1 MTGPEHRRSWRRQR
15 RSLAVIAG
23 AAALVAT
30 VGACSSANSSSSSTA
45 SSSAAAAATGGSA
58 TTAGSTTSSCLAA
71 ANNYLKPWDSLPTT
85 LSSAYTPL
93 SMKPPTGDTIIQ
105 MVNGTIPSDQQS
117 YQELVIAAQ
126 AIGWKAKEI
135 VFNGTVEDLN
145 AKFEQAISDKPTA
158 ITEAGWPPAAL
169 LRALAD
175 AKAAG
180 IVVGL
185 NSVVD
190 LASSYPGYASNTNG
204 AATAKQIG
212 EMNAYMFMRDSGC
225 KGSVAI
231 FNLAEFPIL
240 VIATNAFQATV
251 KANCP
256 DCKVS
261 YNAVQ
266 STDIGTPALPSAVV
280 SALQSSPSTKYVYAI
295 IGNVA
300 DGLPQALSQAGITG
314 VKIFGQVPDATSIAA
329 LRDGTNAW
337 WIDQS
342 SLMNGWT
349 ALDGVLRVMEAKQ
362 PISDTGGYPLAI
374 LTPQNVPAGTSI
386 PVYPAD
392 YQSEFQKLWGVG

>member
-1 MTGPEHRRSWRRQR
+1 MTGPEHRRSWRCQR
-15 RSLAVIAG
+15 RFLAVIA
-23 AAALVAT
+23 AVAALAAT
-30 VGACSSANSSSSSTA
+30 VVACSSSGNSSSTPN
-45 SSSAAAAATGGSA
+45 SSAAAANSGSA
-58 TTAGSTTSSCLAA
+58 TSSCMAA
-71 ANNYLKPWDSLPTT
+71 ANAYLKPWDSVPTA

-93 SMKPPTGDTIIQ
+93 SSKPPTGDTIIQ
-105 MVNGTIPSDQQS
+105 LVNGTIPSDGQSFQQ
-117 YQELVIAAQ
+117 LTIAAR
-126 AIGWKAKEI
+126 AIGWTAKDI
-135 VFNGTVEDLN
+135 VFDGTVADLN
-145 AKFEQAISDKPTA
+145 TKFEQAVSDKPTA
-158 ITEAGWPPAAL
+158 IVLSGWPPAVL
-169 LRALAD
+169 QRPLAA

-204 AATAKQIG
+204 AATAKEIG
-212 EMNAYMFMRDSGC
+212 EINAYMFMRESNC
-225 KGSVAI
+225 EGSVAI

-240 VIATNAFQATV
+240 TVATNAFESTV

-256 DCKVS
+256 DCTVS

-280 SALQSSPSTKYVYAI
+280 SKLQSSPSTKYVYAI

-300 DGLPQALSQAGITG
+300 DGLAPALTQAGITG

-329 LRDGTNAW
+329 LRNGTNAW

-349 ALDGVLRVMEAKQ
+349 AMDGVLRVMEAKK
-362 PISDTGGYPLAI
+362 PISDTGGYPLAV
-374 LTPQNVPAGTSI
+374 LTPQNVSSGTSI
-386 PVYPAD
+386 PVYPAN
-392 YQSEFQKLWGVG
+392 YQSEFEKLWGIG